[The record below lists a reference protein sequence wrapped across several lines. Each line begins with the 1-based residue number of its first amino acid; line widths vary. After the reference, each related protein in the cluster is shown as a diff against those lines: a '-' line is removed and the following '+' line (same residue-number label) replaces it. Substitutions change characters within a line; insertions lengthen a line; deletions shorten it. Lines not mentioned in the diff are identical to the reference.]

1 MATEYTSLLGLALP
15 ITGELSGTWGDT
27 VNDGIT
33 ALLDTAVAG
42 TTTLSSDA
50 DVTLT
55 TTEGSSN
62 QARAAVILWTASGTV
77 TRNIT
82 APAQSKAYVVI
93 NATGSTQS
101 IVIRG
106 AGPTTGV
113 TVPAG
118 KKALVAWNGS
128 DFVSIAS
135 TSISLTADV
144 TGTLPVANGGTGQT
158 SLTLN
163 NVVLGNATSG
173 VQFVAPST
181 SGNILTSNGTT
192 WVSSTPTVGGSV
204 TSVAFSGGTTGLSTS
219 GGPITSS
226 GTLTLAGTLVVA
238 NGGTGAATLAANNV
252 LLGNGT
258 SALQAVAPG
267 TSGNVL
273 TSNGTTWASTALPAG
288 GTVTSVS
295 FSGGTTGLSASG
307 GPITSSGTLTLSGT
321 LAVAN
326 GGTGATSLTA
336 NYAML
341 GNGTS
346 APQMIAPGANGN
358 VLTSTGSTWA
368 SVPPGVGGTVTSVAF
383 SGGTTGLST
392 TGGPIT
398 TSGTLTLTGTLA
410 VANGGTGVTTSTGS
424 GNNVLSTSPTLVTP
438 ALGTPSAAVLTNAT
452 GLPLTTGVTGT
463 LPVANGGTGV
473 TASTGSGNNVLSTSP
488 VLVTPQLGTPAS
500 GILTN
505 ATGLPLTT
513 GITGTLA
520 VGNGGTG
527 AATFT
532 ANAVLLGNGTSA
544 LQAVAPSTSGNV
556 LTSNGTT
563 WGSSPPA
570 GAGWTLLLSTAI
582 SGTPTSVTFSSTYIN
597 STYDDYMIV
606 VSGVQ
611 WGAYTS
617 TEPFFSTNGTANL
630 NYELVST
637 TGGTTT
643 NTTGSGLSGVPLV
656 GTASVDGTY
665 FNGVLYLFNVNTT
678 SNMQT
683 GYAHFA
689 SVGASSAAVSNF
701 CAFSRTSGV
710 AITSATISGQ
720 GMNSGHINL
729 YGLKKS

>member
-15 ITGELSGTWGDT
+15 VTGELSGTWGDT

-62 QARAAVILWTASGTV
+62 QARAAVILWTASGTT

-106 AGPTTGV
+106 VGPTAGV

-135 TSISLTADV
+135 TSISLTSDV
-144 TGTLPVANGGTGQT
+144 TGTLPVANGGTGST

-163 NVVLGNATSG
+163 NVVLGNGTSG
-173 VQFVAPST
+173 VQFVAPGT
-181 SGNILTSNGTT
+181 TGNILTSNGTT
-192 WVSSTPTVGGSV
+192 WQSSTP
-204 TSVAFSGGTTGLSTS
+204 
-219 GGPITSS
+219 
-226 GTLTLAGTLVVA
+226 
-238 NGGTGAATLAANNV
+238 NV
-252 LLGNGT
+252 
-258 SALQAVAPG
+258 
-267 TSGNVL
+267 
-273 TSNGTTWASTALPAG
+273 G

-336 NYAML
+336 NYVLL

-346 APQMIAPGANGN
+346 TPQQVAPGTNGN
-358 VLTSTGSTWA
+358 VLMSTGSTWA
-368 SVPPGVGGTVTSVAF
+368 SVTPGVGGTVTSVAI
-383 SGGTTGLST
+383 SGGTTGLT
-392 TGGPIT
+392 TSGGPIT
-398 TSGTLTLTGTLA
+398 TTGTITLSGTLA

-473 TASTGSGNNVLSTSP
+473 TTSTGSGNNVLSTSP

-527 AATFT
+527 ATSLT
-532 ANAVLLGNGTSA
+532 ANNVILGNGTSA
-544 LQAVAPSTSGNV
+544 VQVVAPSTSGNV

-563 WGSSPPA
+563 WQSTAPTGL
-570 GAGWTLLLSTAI
+570 GWTLLLSTAI

-597 STYDDYMIV
+597 NTYDDYMIV

-611 WGAYTS
+611 WGALTS
-617 TEPFFSTNGTANL
+617 TEPFFNTNNTGNL
-630 NYELVST
+630 NYELMST

-643 NTTGSGLSGVPLV
+643 NTNGSSVSDVPLV

-665 FNGVLYLFNVNTT
+665 FNGILYLFNVNATG
-678 SNMQT
+678 NMQT
-683 GYAHFA
+683 GYAHFT
-689 SVGASSAAVSNF
+689 SVGASSAAVSNY
-701 CAFSRTSGV
+701 CAFSRASGS

-720 GMNSGHINL
+720 GMNYGHINL

>member
-33 ALLDTAVAG
+33 ALLDTAIAG

-62 QARAAVILWTASGTV
+62 QARAAVLLWTASGTV

-82 APAQSKAYVVI
+82 APAQSKAYIVI

-113 TVPAG
+113 TVLAG

-163 NVVLGNATSG
+163 SVVLGNGTSG

-192 WVSSTPTVGGSV
+192 WQSSAPTSGGTV
-204 TSVAFSGGTTGLSTS
+204 TSVSFSGGTTGLSST
-219 GGPITSS
+219 GGPITTS

-238 NGGTGAATLAANNV
+238 NGGTGAATHTANNV

-258 SALQAVAPG
+258 AAFQAVAPG

-307 GPITSSGTLTLSGT
+307 GPITSSGTLTLAGT

-358 VLTSTGSTWA
+358 VLMSTGSTWA
-368 SVPPGVGGTVTSVAF
+368 SVTPGVGGTVTSVAV

-398 TSGTLTLTGTLA
+398 TTGTITLTGTLA
-410 VANGGTGVTTSTGS
+410 VANGGTGTTTSTGS
-424 GNNVLSTSPTLVTP
+424 GNTVLSTSPTLVTP

-527 AATFT
+527 AATHT

-563 WGSSPPA
+563 WGSSPPVS
-570 GAGWTLLLSTAI
+570 AGWTLLLSTEI

-597 STYDDYMIV
+597 STYNDYMIV

-611 WGAYTS
+611 WGALAS
-617 TEPFFSTNGTANL
+617 TEPFFSTNGTFNL

-643 NTTGSGLSGVPLV
+643 NTTGSSLSEVPLV

-689 SVGASSAAVSNF
+689 SVGTSSAAVSNF
-701 CAFSRTSGV
+701 CAFSRASGL

-720 GMNSGHINL
+720 GMNSGYIKL

>member
-82 APAQSKAYVVI
+82 APAQSKAYIVI

-135 TSISLTADV
+135 TSISLATDV

-163 NVVLGNATSG
+163 SLILGNGTSG

-181 SGNILTSNGTT
+181 SGNILKSNGTT

-204 TSVAFSGGTTGLSTS
+204 TSVAFSGGTTGLSSS
-219 GGPITSS
+219 GGPITTS

-238 NGGTGAATLAANNV
+238 NGGTGATTHTANNV

-258 SALQAVAPG
+258 AAFQAVAPG
-267 TSGNVL
+267 SSGNVL
-273 TSNGTTWASTALPAG
+273 TSNGTTWASTTPASG
-288 GTVTSVS
+288 GTVTSVA

-321 LAVAN
+321 LGVAN

-358 VLTSTGSTWA
+358 VLMSTGSTWA
-368 SVPPGVGGTVTSVAF
+368 SVTPGVGGTVTSVAV
-383 SGGTTGLST
+383 SGGTTGLT
-392 TGGPIT
+392 TSGGPIT
-398 TSGTLTLTGTLA
+398 TTGTITLAGTLA

-438 ALGTPSAAVLTNAT
+438 ALGTPS
-452 GLPLTTGVTGT
+452 
-463 LPVANGGTGV
+463 
-473 TASTGSGNNVLSTSP
+473 SP
-488 VLVTPQLGTPAS
+488 
-500 GILTN
+500 
-505 ATGLPLTT
+505 
-513 GITGTLA
+513 
-520 VGNGGTG
+520 
-527 AATFT
+527 
-532 ANAVLLGNGTSA
+532 
-544 LQAVAPSTSGNV
+544 
-556 LTSNGTT
+556 
-563 WGSSPPA
+563 
-570 GAGWTLLLSTAI
+570 
-582 SGTPTSVTFSSTYIN
+582 
-597 STYDDYMIV
+597 
-606 VSGVQ
+606 
-611 WGAYTS
+611 
-617 TEPFFSTNGTANL
+617 
-630 NYELVST
+630 
-637 TGGTTT
+637 
-643 NTTGSGLSGVPLV
+643 
-656 GTASVDGTY
+656 
-665 FNGVLYLFNVNTT
+665 
-678 SNMQT
+678 
-683 GYAHFA
+683 
-689 SVGASSAAVSNF
+689 
-701 CAFSRTSGV
+701 
-710 AITSATISGQ
+710 
-720 GMNSGHINL
+720 
-729 YGLKKS
+729 

>member
-15 ITGELSGTWGDT
+15 VTGELSGTWGDT

-62 QARAAVILWTASGTV
+62 QARAAVILWTASGTT

-106 AGPTTGV
+106 VGPTAGV

-135 TSISLTADV
+135 TSISLTSDV
-144 TGTLPVANGGTGQT
+144 TGTLPVANGGTGST

-163 NVVLGNATSG
+163 NVVLGNGTSG
-173 VQFVAPST
+173 VQFVAPGT
-181 SGNILTSNGTT
+181 TGNILTSNGTT
-192 WVSSTPTVGGSV
+192 WQSSTPSVGGTV
-204 TSVAFSGGTTGLSTS
+204 TSVSFSGGTTGLSTS

-238 NGGTGAATLAANNV
+238 NGGTGSTSLTANNV

-258 SALQAVAPG
+258 SALQVVAPG
-267 TSGNVL
+267 SSGNVL
-273 TSNGTTWASTALPAG
+273 TSNGTTWASTAPAAG

-336 NYAML
+336 NYVLL
-341 GNGTS
+341 GNGAST
-346 APQMIAPGANGN
+346 PQQVAPGANGN
-358 VLTSTGSTWA
+358 VLMSTGSTWA
-368 SVPPGVGGTVTSVAF
+368 SVTPGVGGTVTSVAV
-383 SGGTTGLST
+383 SGGTTGLT
-392 TGGPIT
+392 TSGGPIT
-398 TSGTLTLTGTLA
+398 TTGTITLSGTLA
-410 VANGGTGVTTSTGS
+410 VANGGTGTTTSTGS
-424 GNNVLSTSPTLVTP
+424 GNVVLSSSPTLVTP

-473 TASTGSGNNVLSTSP
+473 TTSTGSGNNVLSTSP

-527 AATFT
+527 ATSLT
-532 ANAVLLGNGTSA
+532 ANNVILGNGTSA
-544 LQAVAPSTSGNV
+544 VQVVAPSTSGNV

-563 WGSSPPA
+563 WQSTAPTGL
-570 GAGWTLLLSTAI
+570 GWTLLLSTAI

-611 WGAYTS
+611 WGALTS
-617 TEPFFSTNGTANL
+617 TEPFFNTNGTFNL
-630 NYELVST
+630 NYELMST

-643 NTTGSGLSGVPLV
+643 NTTGSSVSDVPLV

-665 FNGVLYLFNVNTT
+665 FNGILYLFNVNATG
-678 SNMQT
+678 NMQT
-683 GYAHFA
+683 GYAHFT
-689 SVGASSAAVSNF
+689 SVGASSAAISNY
-701 CAFSRTSGV
+701 CAFSRASGS